1 MPAIDLLP
9 YRLGDLDDQKK
20 RPALLDDLSN
30 QYPALRD
37 LFLRV
42 SVLLEGLDD
51 VDALHDEIAD
61 LTADLKALRAELA
74 ALK

>member
-9 YRLGDLDDQKK
+9 YRLDDLADREK
-20 RPALLDDLSN
+20 RAALLDDLSN

-37 LFLRV
+37 LFMRV
-42 SVLLEGLDD
+42 FVLLEGLDD
-51 VDALHDEIAD
+51 VDALHGEIDD
-61 LTADLKALRAELA
+61 LTDYLKALRAELA